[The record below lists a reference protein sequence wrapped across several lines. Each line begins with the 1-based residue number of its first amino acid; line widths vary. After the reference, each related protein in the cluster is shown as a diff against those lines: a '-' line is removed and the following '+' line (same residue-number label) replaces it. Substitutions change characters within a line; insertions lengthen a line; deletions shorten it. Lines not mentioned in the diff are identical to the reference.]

1 MKLLLSIFVGL
12 LLQFQVTA
20 QDNNHLLTNV
30 SYAFFGTGDLSGTAI
45 GLDYHRTLWSRFGLH
60 LGYSKATGQG
70 DNTLQ
75 TIGRDNRAVVT
86 NLTFDGNG
94 DQTSDLANYTTYL
107 IGVNYKVADGDKHIL
122 LASGGLNYK
131 QLQYNYLSSFLA
143 ENVNSQGLAESVSIR
158 NTALVAE
165 KETGFYFGLDY
176 LYVFDNS
183 ISLGL
188 HAAVEN
194 SDNILSKAGL
204 SLGFRF

>member
-1 MKLLLSIFVGL
+1 MKLLLPIFVGL
-12 LLQFQVTA
+12 LFQFQATA
-20 QDNNHLLTNV
+20 QDNNHLITNV

-45 GLDYHRTLWSRFGLH
+45 GLDYHRTLFGRFGLH

-75 TIGRDNRAVVT
+75 SIGTQNRGVLT
-86 NLTFDGNG
+86 NLSLDGNG
-94 DQTSDLANYTTYL
+94 EQASGLANYNTYL
-107 IGVNYKVADGDKHIL
+107 IGVNYKVADGNKHIL

-131 QLQYNYLSSFLA
+131 QLKYNYLSSFLA
-143 ENVNSQGLAESVSIR
+143 ENVNNQGVAESVSIQS
-158 NTALVAE
+158 TTLVAE
-165 KETGFYFGLDY
+165 NEAGFYIGLDY

-188 HAAVEN
+188 HFAVEN
-194 SDNILSKAGL
+194 SSNIVSKAGL